1 LLSLKV
7 RKGLL
12 VLSYDF
18 DDCKEWVMCSGI
30 KNMPFFLAGIHP
42 KRVAH
47 GLIVVI
53 LKLSMLNNMAWMVS
67 MFQVKSWMMMY
78 NKWTMWGWWC
88 TPNSSNNQCITP
100 FSMLVTLSKYLSF

>member
-1 LLSLKV
+1 MCGFHDKHIIDQQNCVHEYFSMGKHCQNLGCRSIPTALGSFCVLSLKV

-53 LKLSMLNNMAWMVS
+53 LKLSMLNNMA
-67 MFQVKSWMMMY
+67 
-78 NKWTMWGWWC
+78 
-88 TPNSSNNQCITP
+88 
-100 FSMLVTLSKYLSF
+100 